1 MNFQYYELMSKKHTV
16 LFLAFILLL
25 ASIFVY
31 KLAQPTRKDSR
42 AANKPA
48 KTYQTDPVLE
58 RVVAKTMGMSNDPKS
73 AMNQWDWESGIALAG
88 LMKAYEVNKNEAIL
102 NYVDSW
108 MKQRIDE
115 MNKALGENNNPIT
128 QPRMFSESICTDLNW
143 ASRSTWQ
150 GTNPANYS
158 WHPNRASPVW
168 ALTMLYQYRPS
179 KQYFTVISN
188 HMDMMLNKACSENG
202 TILHTDRQVW
212 DDTLAMEVPFMVQY
226 GKTFHKPEVIDRAV
240 NEYLI
245 HAQYLLDPQTG
256 LWYHGYDFGTKT
268 NRTAGFWG
276 RGNGWVV
283 LSGLELLDVLPINHP
298 QRATIERILQ
308 RQFITLIKLQNTN
321 GMWHTVVNRPDFY
334 VETSG
339 TSAITAG
346 LLFASK
352 MSWQNPEFAI
362 SALRG
367 YQAAISK
374 VSLDG
379 TVTGVSSGTGL
390 PLTSIDQYNGI
401 PATDIKPYGQGM
413 FLMMMSRK

>member
-1 MNFQYYELMSKKHTV
+1 MSKTYTV
-16 LFLAFILLL
+16 IFLSFILLL

-31 KLAQPTRKDSR
+31 KLSQPTRKDSR
-42 AANKPA
+42 AANKPS
-48 KTYQTDPVLE
+48 KTYQNDPVLE
-58 RVVAKTMGMSNDPKS
+58 KVVAKTMSMSNNPSS

-88 LMKAYEVNKNEAIL
+88 LMKAYEINKDEAIL

-108 MKQRIDE
+108 MKQRIND
-115 MNKALGENNNPIT
+115 MSKPSGRVNPIT
-128 QPRMFSESICTDLNW
+128 MPRMYSTTACDDPKW
-143 ASRSTWQ
+143 ASYSDWQ
-150 GTNPANYS
+150 HQEYLKYGY

-168 ALTMLYQYRPS
+168 ALTLLYKYRPS
-179 KQYFTVISN
+179 KDYFNTISN
-188 HMDMMLNKACSENG
+188 HMDLMLNQACSENG

-212 DDTLAMEVPFMVQY
+212 DDTLAMEIPLMAQY

-256 LWYHGYDFGTKT
+256 LWYHGYDFATKT

-283 LSGLELLDVLPINHP
+283 LSGLELLDVLPINHSK
-298 QRATIERILQ
+298 RATIERILQ
-308 RQFITLIKLQNTN
+308 RQLTTLTKLQNAN

-346 LLFASK
+346 LLYASK
-352 MSWQNPEFAI
+352 MSWQNPDFAA
-362 SALRG
+362 SAQRG
-367 YQAAISK
+367 YRAATSK
-374 VSLDG
+374 VSSDG

-401 PATDIKPYGQGM
+401 PAADIKPYGQGM
-413 FLMMMSRK
+413 FLMMMARK